1 MKTGERVSY
10 RFLYVQLY
18 IYIYMRLPYLR
29 DIERWERSAFL
40 ETKHSC
46 LFEDLR
52 RYSTLRYIYIYKYI
66 LFLEALLAP
75 VAMMVVVHACAGEP
89 DARETLIWRHRCEV
103 SNHQRPLFPLR
114 SQFGPPRL
122 SSHTVSTL

>member
-1 MKTGERVSY
+1 
-10 RFLYVQLY
+10 
-18 IYIYMRLPYLR
+18 MRLPYLR
-29 DIERWERSAFL
+29 DIKRWERSAFL
-40 ETKHSC
+40 ETNHSC

-52 RYSTLRYIYIYKYI
+52 RYSTFRYLYTI
-66 LFLEALLAP
+66 FLEALLAP

-103 SNHQRPLFPLR
+103 SNHQRRLFHLR